1 MTGPVS
7 VCRQGSSDLGSPAHA
22 HRVEVQGISQRARQR
37 RLRSQQARDGL
48 FPLPHCQVL
57 EELPGFEPVHGTRRA
72 PRYACQR
79 RRRRILRTQRV
90 NTMVDIV
97 NRLACAPASEGPI
110 GHVSP
115 SRAFPSASQAECLA
129 TFSSKVRRAGQPPTD
144 LSPSAA
150 LSELLQAKDLYSQE
164 PQHLASYDP
173 DLLKILQASAQPR
186 NAKTL
191 LPTAEAAVL
200 SQPASLALSSEELES
215 LRSRQ
220 EMPTPYWDPAL
231 KRPHVKRDFLRRLA
245 RVGLLVGCEEVHSR
259 VGFFV

>member
-7 VCRQGSSDLGSPAHA
+7 VCRQESSDLVSPAHA
-22 HRVEVQGISQRARQR
+22 RRLEVQGISQRARQR
-37 RLRSQQARDGL
+37 RLRSQQTRGGL

-57 EELPGFEPVHGTRRA
+57 EELPSFEPVHGGRA

-129 TFSSKVRRAGQPPTD
+129 TFSSKVKRAGQPPTD
-144 LSPSAA
+144 LPPSAA

-173 DLLKILQASAQPR
+173 DLLKILQAVAQPR

-200 SQPASLALSSEELES
+200 SQPVSLALSSEELES

-231 KRPHVKRDFLRRLA
+231 KSPAVKRDFLRRLA
-245 RVGLLVGCEEVHSR
+245 RVGLLVGCEVVHSR
-259 VGFFV
+259 VGFVV